1 MIQRNFGIQSSV
13 SILLQDSIALN
24 LNIDRI
30 SRPWGTSLFC
40 RLQNSTKISI
50 QVHHTASLHVWP
62 MQLLAPKADNQPA
75 RTTTTETKEQPLL
88 RPTTGRKREKQD
100 NWSKRPP
107 CYKGT
112 RGLFCSSCGLPV
124 DSWEG
129 DTSHWKSYGWMDM
142 TRDFWI
148 WGASQFLENNPNF
161 NNNKNMLMPWGA

>member
-62 MQLLAPKADNQPA
+62 MQALAPKADNQPA
-75 RTTTTETKEQPLL
+75 RTTTTETNSSFLQLVE
-88 RPTTGRKREKQD
+88 RGRSRTTGRKG
-100 NWSKRPP
+100 RPAI
-107 CYKGT
+107 KGPG
-112 RGLFCSSCGLPV
+112 GLLCSSCGLPV

-129 DTSHWKSYGWMDM
+129 DTSHWNSYGWMDI

-148 WGASQFLENNPNF
+148 WGASHFLERNPNF
-161 NNNKNMLMPWGA
+161 DSNKNMLMSWGA